1 MPYALPAGA
10 GPDTTGVQLR
20 IDTPRR
26 FTLTTPFWYAPYRPL
41 PARLNAQ
48 LPHAERPPDDQ
59 HRWLHIPRGATDL
72 ASVPG
77 ALWGLVASYGRH
89 TLAVIVH
96 DHVAGLADTAPDA
109 ERFDRASAA
118 DEVFYAALRDPEA
131 GQYRAPRFR
140 SLVLWTGVSA
150 ARYYR
155 HRRGGFGILA
165 AATVG
170 AWLALGWLVENTGGR
185 PFPLAAW
192 ILAGVGLVVLGVTGA
207 FAARLAR
214 SKPHGIAP
222 TPALPTFLPESE
234 EPVGRASDIW
244 VVRGLAATAIVLLLG
259 AAWTALPLPPA
270 FGIGVPG
277 FLGLLGLLAFL
288 AGSGYLARSPV
299 RRDGL
304 LPLVL
309 ALAGPPVGMVALL
322 TVAVLYLL
330 WLPDAFST
338 AGEGPVNTVDRGNGL
353 G

>member
-26 FTLTTPFWYAPYRPL
+26 FTLTTPFWYAPFRPL
-41 PARLNAQ
+41 PARLDAL
-48 LPHAERPPDDQ
+48 LPVAEQPPDDR

-77 ALWGLVASYGRH
+77 VLWGLVASYGRH

-96 DHVAGLADTAPDA
+96 DHVAGLADAAPDA
-109 ERFDRASAA
+109 ERFDRVAAA
-118 DEVFYAALRDPEA
+118 DEVFYAALRDPDA
-131 GQYRAPRFR
+131 GQYRAPRLR

-155 HRRGGFGILA
+155 HRRSGFGILA

-170 AWLALGWLVENTGGR
+170 AWLALGWLAENIGGG
-185 PFPLAAW
+185 PFPLAAS
-192 ILAGVGLVVLGVTGA
+192 ILAVVGLVVLGVTGT
-207 FAARLAR
+207 FAARLGR
-214 SKPHGIAP
+214 MRPHGIAP
-222 TPALPTFLPESE
+222 TPAQPTLRPEGE

-244 VVRGLAATAIVLLLG
+244 VVRGLAVAAIVLLLG
-259 AAWTALPLPPA
+259 AVWTVLPLPPLL
-270 FGIGVPG
+270 GVGVPG
-277 FLGLLGLLAFL
+277 FLACVGLLGFL
-288 AGSGYLARSPV
+288 AGSGYLARAPI

-309 ALAGPPVGMVALL
+309 ALAGPPVGLVALV

-330 WLPDAFST
+330 WLPDSFSA
-338 AGEGPVNTVDRGNGL
+338 AGEGPVNTVDGGNGL